1 MRVWGILFCFLIS
14 ACSTIVHGPAEE
26 EKIVSERGEKPK
38 VTEVPLLSEE
48 PKDKVAKDLKE
59 LQELEKEL
67 SNKKRLYVLPV
78 INKSPYGGE
87 ILSNYVYEEIIQTL
101 KKVPEFNV
109 ITEIDGSQN
118 FILEGEY
125 FYKFIFEK
133 SKSANVQGILTV
145 QIEDVVFKERGDELG
160 FFRSRTQT
168 AEAKV
173 KIQIYDTV
181 TERLVYSK
189 VGTDDITEEYTQ
201 FLSGHTEEA
210 FQASRAKRAVFKA
223 LVKASDEIHKQP
235 KKIGWH
241 GLVARIDFH
250 NIYINTGEASG
261 LIKGQLLNVFSP
273 NELLSDPKSKEVIGN
288 SKGTFKGVIKII
300 DFVGQDA
307 AVAVLVSGR
316 GVKENDRVE
325 LSHIKR

>member
-1 MRVWGILFCFLIS
+1 MRVWGILLCFLIS

-38 VTEVPLLSEE
+38 VTEVPLLTED
-48 PKDKVAKDLKE
+48 PKDKAAKTLSDLLEIEKDLG
-59 LQELEKEL
+59 
-67 SNKKRLYVLPV
+67 SKKRLYVLPV

-87 ILSNYVYEEIIQTL
+87 ILSNYVYEEVLQNL
-101 KKVPEFNV
+101 KKIPEFIV
-109 ITEIDGSQN
+109 INEIDGSQN

-133 SKSANVQGILTV
+133 AKSANVQGILTV
-145 QIEDVVFKERGDELG
+145 QIDDVVFKERGDELG

-173 KIQIYDTV
+173 KMQVYDTV

-189 VGTDDITEEYTQ
+189 VGTDDVTEEYTQ

-223 LVKASDEIHKQP
+223 LVKASDELHKQP
-235 KKIGWH
+235 KKIGWN
-241 GLVARIDFH
+241 GLIARIDFH
-250 NIYINTGEASG
+250 NIFVNTGEASG
-261 LIKGQLLNVFSP
+261 LIKGQLLNVYSP
-273 NELLSDPKSKEVIGN
+273 NEILADPKSKEIIGN
-288 SKGTFKGVIKII
+288 SKGNFKGVIKII

-316 GVKENDRVE
+316 GIKENDRVE